1 VRCKPELIAEHP
13 HYHRGFLLA
22 LCRFDIQSF
31 DFETGEDEPGMLRTV
46 SCVNQLISAE
56 VESGIDPG
64 RIVIGG
70 FSQGAAISV
79 LTALTDDCKLAGVA
93 CLSGWVLLRHKL
105 KAVGTRLS
113 CPLGT
118 HADPNYLAVF

>member
-1 VRCKPELIAEHP
+1 
-13 HYHRGFLLA
+13 
-22 LCRFDIQSF
+22 
-31 DFETGEDEPGMLRTV
+31 MLRTV

-56 VESGIDPG
+56 IESGIDPG

-79 LTALTDDCKLAGVA
+79 LTALTNDCKLAGVA
-93 CLSGWVLLRHKL
+93 CLSGWVLMRHKL

-113 CPLGT
+113 IRVPLETYANTIYSRCVLHTRHRHQSFGVTASLT
-118 HADPNYLAVF
+118 HSSHIR